1 MGRTVEEPMDSSR
14 LADEDLEFA
23 YAVDSAA
30 EKVTMVIKDANGE
43 VVRTIPGETG
53 AGRHEIV
60 WDGLRDDGSVA
71 AHGNYR
77 IEITATGKGDKT
89 VAAPQIGRAHV

>member
-1 MGRTVEEPMDSSR
+1 MSFMGRTVEAPMDSIR
-14 LADEDLEFA
+14 LADEDVEFA

-30 EKVTMVIKDANGE
+30 EKVTMVIKDADGE

-60 WDGLRDDGSVA
+60 RDGLRDDGSIDA
-71 AHGNYR
+71 DGHYR
-77 IEITATGKGDKT
+77 IATTAKGTGAQKRQQNG
-89 VAAPQIGRAHV
+89 A